1 MASWKVIAHLKGIPQ
16 PLKVFSFVPSFWSFS
31 KQIDYKFRCA
41 GQIKVQNDASGLYF
55 TALAPDSISTEH
67 PKWKKKSLCWVS
79 AQIQA
84 PGFHHFKP
92 ESATFFPGS
101 YCSLHAL
108 LLWNIHCYAWHS
120 RWRADSKVG
129 EWYKCTGAW
138 NALISWGC
146 RNCGLSGMMHGLT
159 RLIHNTV

>member
-1 MASWKVIAHLKGIPQ
+1 ML
-16 PLKVFSFVPSFWSFS
+16 
-31 KQIDYKFRCA
+31 
-41 GQIKVQNDASGLYF
+41 
-55 TALAPDSISTEH
+55 
-67 PKWKKKSLCWVS
+67 
-79 AQIQA
+79 
-84 PGFHHFKP
+84 
-92 ESATFFPGS
+92 FPGS

-159 RLIHNTV
+159 DWSTPPCKRKCVFVCVCVYRSDVSLYTSPAGGGDTQKFLCELWSGFLLYFSSFPCLSWNVCSYGWWRALWTASRHQTVLCPCVLEATVISIL